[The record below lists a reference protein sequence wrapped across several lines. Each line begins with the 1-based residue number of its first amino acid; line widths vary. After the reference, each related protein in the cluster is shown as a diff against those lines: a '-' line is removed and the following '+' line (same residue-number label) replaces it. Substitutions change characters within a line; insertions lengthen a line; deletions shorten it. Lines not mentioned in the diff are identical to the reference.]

1 MNYDSLKKENILFY
15 HLNNQTLLPINVNLQ
30 WMKINNLNHRMKPDQ
45 SEDIEKLSRILKIH
59 NEEERYISFQ
69 NDSDDD

>member
-1 MNYDSLKKENILFY
+1 
-15 HLNNQTLLPINVNLQ
+15 
-30 WMKINNLNHRMKPDQ
+30 MKPDQ